1 MSAAKFSA
9 ASSKADQE
17 KNMSRIGKNPVTV
30 PQGVEVNLAGQ
41 TISAKGK
48 LGQGAVTLVEEVSAE
63 MKDGVITVMPRNE
76 SRRARNM
83 WGTSR
88 SLVNNLIHGVA
99 EGFTE
104 NLEINGVGYRAAVQG
119 KDLVLQLGYTHEIKY
134 PIPAG
139 VVMKTEKPTLIAIT
153 GPNKHQIGQIAAEIR
168 AFRPPEPYKGKGV
181 KYASETIIRK
191 EGKKK

>member
-1 MSAAKFSA
+1 
-9 ASSKADQE
+9 
-17 KNMSRIGKNPVTV
+17 MSRIGKSPVAV
-30 PQGVEVNLAGQ
+30 PAGVEVKLAGQ
-41 TISAKGK
+41 TISAKGR
-48 LGQGAVTLVEEVSAE
+48 LGQGAVTLVDDVAAE
-63 MKDGVITVMPRNE
+63 MKDGKITVAPRDE

-88 SLVNNLIHGVA
+88 TLVSNLVRGVSD
-99 EGFTE
+99 GFTE

-139 VVMKTEKPTLIAIT
+139 VTMKTEKPTMIAIT
-153 GPNKHQIGQIAAEIR
+153 GPDKQQVGQIAAEIR
-168 AFRPPEPYKGKGV
+168 AYRPPEPYKGKGV
-181 KYASETIIRK
+181 KYQSETIIRK

>member
-1 MSAAKFSA
+1 
-9 ASSKADQE
+9 
-17 KNMSRIGKNPVTV
+17 MSRIGKSPVTV
-30 PQGVEVNLAGQ
+30 PKGVEVNLDGQ

-48 LGQGAVTLVEEVSAE
+48 LGQGSITLVDEIAAE
-63 MKDGVITVMPRNE
+63 MDNGVITILPRNE
-76 SRRARNM
+76 SRVARNM

-134 PIPAG
+134 PIPPG

>member
-1 MSAAKFSA
+1 
-9 ASSKADQE
+9 
-17 KNMSRIGKNPVTV
+17 MSRIGKSPVKV
-30 PQGVEVNLAGQ
+30 PQGVDVKLAGQ
-41 TISAKGK
+41 ILTAKGK
-48 LGQGAVTLVEEVSAE
+48 LGEGTITLVDDVSVE
-63 MKDGVITVMPRNE
+63 LNDGVITVAPRSE

-88 SLVNNLIHGVA
+88 TMVNNLVHGVA

-119 KDLVLQLGYTHEIKY
+119 KELVLALGYTHDIKY

-139 VVMKTEKPTLIAIT
+139 VTMKTEKPTTIAIT
-153 GPNKHQIGQIAAEIR
+153 GPNKQQIGQIAAEIR

>member
-1 MSAAKFSA
+1 
-9 ASSKADQE
+9 
-17 KNMSRIGKNPVTV
+17 MSRIGKSPVKV
-30 PQGVEVNLAGQ
+30 PQGVDVKLAGQ
-41 TISAKGK
+41 ILTAKGK
-48 LGQGAVTLVEEVSAE
+48 LGEGSVTLVDDVSVE
-63 MKDGVITVMPRNE
+63 LNDGVITVAPRSE

-88 SLVNNLIHGVA
+88 TMVNNLVHGVA

-119 KDLVLQLGYTHEIKY
+119 KDLVLALGYTHDIKY

-139 VVMKTEKPTLIAIT
+139 VTMKTEKPTTIAIT
-153 GPNKHQIGQIAAEIR
+153 GPNKQQIGQIAAEIR

>member
-1 MSAAKFSA
+1 
-9 ASSKADQE
+9 
-17 KNMSRIGKNPVTV
+17 MSRIGKNAVPV
-30 PQGVEVNLAGQ
+30 PQGVEVKLAGQ
-41 TISAKGK
+41 VISAKGK
-48 LGQGAVTLVEEVSAE
+48 LGQGSITLVDEISAE
-63 MKDGVITVMPRNE
+63 MQDGKITVTPRNE

-88 SLVNNLIHGVA
+88 SLVNNLVRGVST
-99 EGFTE
+99 GFTE

-134 PIPAG
+134 PIPPG
-139 VVMKTEKPTLIAIT
+139 VTMKTEKPTTISMT
-153 GPNKHQIGQIAAEIR
+153 GPDKQQIGQIAAEIR

-181 KYASETIIRK
+181 KYESETIIRK